1 MSDIRGTL
9 GDGEFGYL
17 VTDVVVGENR
27 SGSDGDGIGTIGE
40 RTDAACAAGKHMYTD
55 QRRVVLGRSNDTA
68 NRDAHPPPWA
78 RAGNEHKRK
87 ANFSSRIFD
96 FCIVKLLSV
105 DAKEGIKND

>member
-1 MSDIRGTL
+1 MCDIRGTL

-40 RTDAACAAGKHMYTD
+40 RTDAACASGKHMYTD

-68 NRDAHPPPWA
+68 NRDAPPLGPG
-78 RAGNEHKRK
+78 RVMNTKGKRISVVE
-87 ANFSSRIFD
+87 FLIF
-96 FCIVKLLSV
+96 
-105 DAKEGIKND
+105 A